1 MHGITS
7 HFVVWRLDTGT
18 TVRLFCFLQQEDKK
32 MEKEKESNKQKK
44 NSQKDVRS
52 TSRRLR

>member
-7 HFVVWRLDTGT
+7 HFVVWRLDTAT
-18 TVRLFCFLQQEDKK
+18 TVSLFCFLQQENKK
-32 MEKEKESNKQKK
+32 MEKESNKQKK

-52 TSRRLR
+52 SSRRLR